1 MGIAASPENFNFRTA
16 RGPASRFASPHPDK
30 RISSRLRALGP
41 GKTAPR
47 MWQERVDAFW
57 DGKQGLALG
66 FFDEEN
72 VAAEVVRPEIAVLA
86 SATEAMDDAELVDLV
101 LPERWRSGCQVFELP
116 HGRRFV
122 ALHAAGGAE
131 LRLELCDD
139 KLGLVGGEWRLLFVE
154 LPDTGMQA
162 APAFDA
168 SSFPARGD
176 LARHAQERIVRS
188 GAQLVWALGQK
199 RSLERSAGAIVVQRL
214 EPAQRLFPAQQS
226 HLAVEARE
234 LCEAREEAP
243 PRAPFAIL
251 EHWLREGGAPCAT
264 LRLRFASF
272 SQGDAFLKRASAFLV
287 MQQRRAFRDWAR
299 EQRRLGEPIADPL
312 TCDDIRVATGR
323 QSERFDAVERSGPIV
338 VHNLARLI
346 GARNASPDG
355 VSARRAT
362 EEPGPG
368 AVVDLA
374 FHGAALGDDLGL
386 VSACPDGGDFEVLP
400 ADPGGVR
407 HARVFRLGFDGL
419 SPRAMQ
425 EDDPL
430 LEEILRLAAEAERG
444 AELGLPEAK
453 RAAPLQERRERLIA
467 SLNRALAAAGYGER
481 FDPTRKWDALDPLR
495 FWSFCA
501 LVAQCP
507 AAGRA
512 DVAARGGYE
521 AFRADPALT
530 EALAGQPDL
539 RLADLGLRRAEEE
552 AKPLVYRY
560 AAVLGLAGVVAPR
573 ADAAT
578 QLEAYRLLRRTALA
592 RELAA
597 ARLSLDE
604 PSFDAASLADT
615 AATLSNEAMVERA
628 VIYCDDW
635 GFPEKGEA
643 LRAYLE
649 RRRGGEWTSALEGSH
664 LAVIVAEADAYW
676 REVGAARARP
686 PEEAAPEKPAGLLAA
701 VRGFFV
707 RGASKA
713 AQS

>member
-1 MGIAASPENFNFRTA
+1 
-16 RGPASRFASPHPDK
+16 
-30 RISSRLRALGP
+30 
-41 GKTAPR
+41 

-57 DGKQGLALG
+57 DGKRGLALG
-66 FFDEEN
+66 FFEEET
-72 VAAEVVRPEIAVLA
+72 VAAEGVRPEIAVLA
-86 SATEAMDDAELVDLV
+86 AASESMDDAELVDLV
-101 LPERWRSGCQVFELP
+101 SPERWRCGCQLFELP
-116 HGRRFV
+116 RGRRFV
-122 ALHAAGGAE
+122 ALHAVGGAE

-154 LPDTGMQA
+154 LPDTGLQA
-162 APAFDA
+162 APAFNA
-168 SSFPARGD
+168 SSFSARGD

-188 GAQLVWALGQK
+188 GARLVWALGQK
-199 RSLERSAGAIVVQRL
+199 RCLERLAGAIVLQRL

-234 LCEAREEAP
+234 FCEAREEAP
-243 PRAPFAIL
+243 PRAPFAVL

-287 MQQRRAFRDWAR
+287 MQQRRAFREWTR
-299 EQRRLGEPIADPL
+299 EQRRHGEPVADPL
-312 TCDDIRVATGR
+312 TCDDIRVALARPG
-323 QSERFDAVERSGPIV
+323 ERFDAVERSGPIV
-338 VHNLARLI
+338 VHSLAKLV
-346 GARNASPDG
+346 GARNASPSDG
-355 VSARRAT
+355 VSARRAA

-374 FHGAALGDDLGL
+374 FHGAALGDDVGL

-419 SPRAMQ
+419 SARAMR

-430 LEEILRLAAEAERG
+430 LEDILRLAAEAERG
-444 AELGLPEAK
+444 AELGLPETK
-453 RAAPLQERRERLIA
+453 RAAPLQERRERLVA

-501 LVAQCP
+501 LVAACP

-512 DVAARGGYE
+512 DLAARGGFE

-539 RLADLGLRRAEEE
+539 RLAEASAPGLRRAEEE
-552 AKPLVYRY
+552 ARPLVYRY
-560 AAVLGLAGVVAPR
+560 AAILGLSGVVGPR
-573 ADAAT
+573 ADVAT
-578 QLEAYRLLRRTALA
+578 QLGAYRLLRQPALA

-604 PSFDAASLADT
+604 PSFDATALAET

-635 GFPEKGEA
+635 EFPQKAEA

-649 RRRGGEWTSALEGSH
+649 RRREGEWTSTLEGSR
-664 LAVIVAEADAYW
+664 LALIVAEADAYW
-676 REVGAARARP
+676 REVNAARARP
-686 PEEAAPEKPAGLLAA
+686 PEEPAPEKPGGLLAA

>member
-1 MGIAASPENFNFRTA
+1 
-16 RGPASRFASPHPDK
+16 
-30 RISSRLRALGP
+30 
-41 GKTAPR
+41 

-57 DGKQGLALG
+57 DGKRGLALG
-66 FFDEEN
+66 FFDEET
-72 VAAEVVRPEIAVLA
+72 VAAEGARPEIAVFA
-86 SATEAMDDAELVDLV
+86 AATEAMDDAELVDLV
-101 LPERWRSGCQVFELP
+101 APERWRCGCQLFELP
-116 HGRRFV
+116 RGRRYV

-139 KLGLVGGEWRLLFVE
+139 KLGLVGGEWRLLFIE
-154 LPDTGMQA
+154 LPDSGLQT

-168 SSFPARGD
+168 SSLSARGD
-176 LARHAQERIVRS
+176 LARYAQERILRS
-188 GAQLVWALGQK
+188 GPKLVWALGQK
-199 RSLERSAGAIVVQRL
+199 RTSERSADAIVVQRL

-234 LCEAREEAP
+234 LREQREEAP
-243 PRAPFAIL
+243 PRAPFAIM

-299 EQRRLGEPIADPL
+299 EQRRQGEPIADPL
-312 TCDDIRVATGR
+312 TCDDIRVALAR
-323 QSERFDAVERSGPIV
+323 PQERLDAVERSGAVV

-346 GARNASPDG
+346 GARNASPADG
-355 VSARRAT
+355 VSARRSV
-362 EEPGPG
+362 EEAGPG

-374 FHGAALGDDLGL
+374 FQGAALGDDVGL

-400 ADPGGVR
+400 VDPGGVR

-419 SPRAMQ
+419 SARAMQ

-444 AELGLPEAK
+444 AELGASEAK
-453 RAAPLQERRERLIA
+453 RAAPLQERRESLVA
-467 SLNRALAAAGYGER
+467 SLNRALGAAGYGER
-481 FDPTRKWDALDPLR
+481 FDPTRKWSELDPLR

-501 LVAQCP
+501 LVAGCP

-512 DVAARGGYE
+512 ELVARGGFE

-530 EALAGQPDL
+530 QALAGQPDL
-539 RLADLGLRRAEEE
+539 RLAEAAPRRAGEE
-552 AKPLVYRY
+552 ARSLVHRY
-560 AAVLGLAGVVAPR
+560 AAALGLAGVIAPR

-578 QLEAYRLLRRTALA
+578 QLGAYRLLRQTPLA
-592 RELAA
+592 RELATA
-597 ARLSLDE
+597 HLSLDE
-604 PSFDAASLADT
+604 PSFDAAALADT

-649 RRRGGEWTSALEGSH
+649 RRREGQWTSAAEGAR

-676 REVGAARARP
+676 REIGAARARA
-686 PEEAAPEKPAGLLAA
+686 PEEEATPAKPEGFLAA
-701 VRGFFV
+701 VRGFFG

-713 AQS
+713 TQS

>member
-1 MGIAASPENFNFRTA
+1 
-16 RGPASRFASPHPDK
+16 
-30 RISSRLRALGP
+30 
-41 GKTAPR
+41 

-57 DGKQGLALG
+57 DGERGLALG
-66 FFDEEN
+66 FFDEET
-72 VAAEVVRPEIAVLA
+72 VAAEGVRPEIAVFA
-86 SATEAMDDAELVDLV
+86 SATEAMNDAELVDLV
-101 LPERWRSGCQVFELP
+101 QPERWRCGCQLFELP
-116 HGRRFV
+116 RGRRFV
-122 ALHAAGGAE
+122 ALHAGGGAE

-139 KLGLVGGEWRLLFVE
+139 KLGLVGGEWRLLFIE
-154 LPDTGMQA
+154 LPDSGIQT
-162 APAFDA
+162 APAFNAA
-168 SSFPARGD
+168 SLSARGD
-176 LARHAQERIVRS
+176 VARYAQERIVRS
-188 GAQLVWALGQK
+188 GPKLVWALGQK
-199 RSLERSAGAIVVQRL
+199 RNVERPADAIVVQRL

-234 LCEAREEAP
+234 LRVEREEAP
-243 PRAPFAIL
+243 PGAPFAIM
-251 EHWLREGGAPCAT
+251 EAWLREGGAPCAT

-299 EQRRLGEPIADPL
+299 EQRRRGEPIADPL

-323 QSERFDAVERSGPIV
+323 PSERLDAVERSSAIV
-338 VHNLARLI
+338 AHNLAKLL
-346 GARNASPDG
+346 GARNASPADG
-355 VSARRAT
+355 ISARRSI

-374 FHGAALGDDLGL
+374 FHGAALGDDVGL

-407 HARVFRLGFDGL
+407 HARVFRLGCDGL
-419 SPRAMQ
+419 SARAMQ

-444 AELGLPEAK
+444 AELGASEAK
-453 RAAPLQERRERLIA
+453 RAAPLQERRERLVA

-481 FDPTRKWDALDPLR
+481 FDPTRKWSALDPLR

-501 LVAQCP
+501 LVSSCP

-512 DVAARGGYE
+512 DLAARGGFD

-530 EALAGQPDL
+530 QALAGQPDL
-539 RLADLGLRRAEEE
+539 RLAEAAPRRPGEE
-552 AKPLVYRY
+552 ARSLVHRY
-560 AAVLGLAGVVAPR
+560 AAALGIAGVVPPR

-578 QLEAYRLLRRTALA
+578 QLEAYRLLRQTPLA
-592 RELAA
+592 RELST

-604 PSFDAASLADT
+604 PCFDAAALADT
-615 AATLSNEAMVERA
+615 AATLSNEAMAERA

-643 LRAYLE
+643 LHAYLE
-649 RRRGGEWTSALEGSH
+649 RRREGEWTSAAEGAR
-664 LAVIVAEADAYW
+664 LAAIVAEADAYW
-676 REVGAARARP
+676 REVNAARARA
-686 PEEAAPEKPAGLLAA
+686 PEEAAAPEKPGGLLAA
-701 VRGFFV
+701 VRGFFG

>member
-1 MGIAASPENFNFRTA
+1 
-16 RGPASRFASPHPDK
+16 
-30 RISSRLRALGP
+30 
-41 GKTAPR
+41 

-57 DGKQGLALG
+57 DGKRGLALG
-66 FFDEEN
+66 FFDEEA
-72 VAAEVVRPEIAVLA
+72 VGPEGARPELAVLA
-86 SATEAMDDAELVDLV
+86 SSSEAMEDAELVDLV
-101 LPERWRSGCQVFELP
+101 APERWRCGCQIFELP
-116 HGRRFV
+116 RNRRFV

-131 LRLELCDD
+131 LRLELCDE
-139 KLGLVGGEWRLLFVE
+139 KPGLPGGDWRLLFVE
-154 LPDTGMQA
+154 LPETGLPT
-162 APAFDA
+162 APAFKA
-168 SSFPARGD
+168 SSFSGRGD

-188 GAQLVWALGQK
+188 GPKLVWALGQK
-199 RSLERSAGAIVVQRL
+199 RSSERVAGAILTQRL

-234 LCEAREEAP
+234 LCAAREEAP

-264 LRLRFASF
+264 LRLRFATF

-287 MQQRRAFRDWAR
+287 MRQRIAFREWAR
-299 EQRRLGEPIADPL
+299 EQRLKGEPIADPL

-323 QSERFDAVERSGPIV
+323 QGERFDCVERSGPIV
-338 VHNLARLI
+338 VQNLAKLI
-346 GARNASPDG
+346 GARNVSPEG
-355 VSARRAT
+355 VSARRVAD
-362 EEPGPG
+362 EPGPG

-374 FHGAALGDDLGL
+374 FHGAALGDEVGL
-386 VSACPDGGDFEVLP
+386 VNTSPDGGDFEVLP

-407 HARVFRLGFDGL
+407 HARAFRFGFDGL
-419 SPRAMQ
+419 TPRAMQ
-425 EDDPL
+425 EGEPL

-444 AELGLPEAK
+444 AEAGAPEAK
-453 RAAPLQERRERLIA
+453 RLAPLQERRERLIA
-467 SLNRALAAAGYGER
+467 TLNRTLAAAGYGER

-501 LVAQCP
+501 LVADCP

-512 DVAARGGYE
+512 DLAARGGFE

-530 EALAGQPDL
+530 EALAGQPEL
-539 RLADLGLRRAEEE
+539 RLGELGARRAEDE

-560 AAVLGLAGVVAPR
+560 AAAQAVAGVVAPR

-578 QLEAYRLLRRTALA
+578 QLEAYRLLRQTPLA

-597 ARLSLDE
+597 ARLSLDA
-604 PSFDAASLADT
+604 PSFDAAALGET

-643 LRAYLE
+643 LRAYLD
-649 RRRGGEWTSALEGSH
+649 RRRAGEWTSASEGAQ

-676 REVGAARARP
+676 REIGAARARA
-686 PEEAAPEKPAGLLAA
+686 PEEATPPEKPAGLLAA